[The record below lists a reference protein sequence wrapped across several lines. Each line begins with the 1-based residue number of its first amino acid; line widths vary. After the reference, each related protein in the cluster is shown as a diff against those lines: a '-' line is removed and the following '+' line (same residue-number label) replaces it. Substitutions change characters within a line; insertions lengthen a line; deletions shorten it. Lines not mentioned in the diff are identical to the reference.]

1 MAMRPLAVVVVAAV
15 VAVPAAAQFQVVI
28 PAGLAATEGSST
40 NLFPWGRGG
49 AGLLHQCVYDS
60 SHFTSQGITGPIVIT
75 GLKWRPNG
83 NVALAASSYPAG
95 CTVKLSTSPFDHAAV
110 STTFANNSGAVR
122 HQRAVPD
129 ELPLRPGHRRPQ
141 HRV

>member
-60 SHFTSQGITGPIVIT
+60 SHFTTQGITQPTIIM
-75 GLKWRPNG
+75 GLKWRPNT
-83 NVALAASSYPAG
+83 NVALVASI
-95 CTVKLSTSPFDHAAV
+95 
-110 STTFANNSGAVR
+110 
-122 HQRAVPD
+122 
-129 ELPLRPGHRRPQ
+129 
-141 HRV
+141 